1 MVNRNYYYLNNL
13 ININGINFENI
24 VLLQKLY

>member
-1 MVNRNYYYLNNL
+1 MVNRNYYYLNYL